1 MGGCDVLCGPSLSA
15 APARRLTLHVY
26 STTIWPKTQENAEI
40 GMNRRLGVRKKI
52 YILICYGFIAFLHI
66 IYYNIEE
73 YRRKGV
79 ERR

>member
-1 MGGCDVLCGPSLSA
+1 MGGCDVLCGSSLSA
-15 APARRLTLHVY
+15 DRARHITFHVY
-26 STTIWPKTQENAEI
+26 FTTIWPKTQENAEI